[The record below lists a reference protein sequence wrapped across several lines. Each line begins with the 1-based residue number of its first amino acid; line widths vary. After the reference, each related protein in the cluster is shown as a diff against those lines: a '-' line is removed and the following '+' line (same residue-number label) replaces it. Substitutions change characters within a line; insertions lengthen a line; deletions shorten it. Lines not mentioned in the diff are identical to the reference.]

1 MAWQKTKI
9 LLISVETDEETGK
22 KVVHRYVKTKS
33 KGKGKPTA
41 GKKLKLR
48 KYNPILRKHVEYTES
63 KYK

>member
-9 LLISVETDEETGK
+9 LLISTEKDKDGN

-33 KGKGKPTA
+33 KGKGKPKQ
-41 GKKLKLR
+41 GKLALK
-48 KYNPILRKHVEYTES
+48 KYNPILRKHTLYTET